1 MHRGEAAKISLIV
14 FALIRSGLEPT
25 IYLTRGEHANQYITA
40 FLRECVSIENTWFI
54 IFNPAPLFTI
64 FLLKVMYIMNNSNP
78 IKIWSLIAPDY
89 DAYSREQLQIDF
101 N

>member
-1 MHRGEAAKISLIV
+1 
-14 FALIRSGLEPT
+14 
-25 IYLTRGEHANQYITA
+25 
-40 FLRECVSIENTWFI
+40 
-54 IFNPAPLFTI
+54 
-64 FLLKVMYIMNNSNP
+64 MYIMNNSNP